1 MGRKREIFTG
11 LSRVPSS
18 KQHRTE
24 QNQRDQLPTHNSNSE
39 EFQRTLI
46 PKLRSCYWTAAYR
59 VRYMIL
65 ISPEM
70 MTHFDEEAD
79 YDICDSKG
87 WKKER
92 KEGGRHGNFSRTST
106 GDIALQTSLSLHAQK
121 RIKERNLKIVDALK
135 GSKKAGVILSEDGS
149 KVVTA
154 VPEGWSK
161 NAGAVQVAAK
171 GESAFARQTRVP
183 EMAKLPSGHCI
194 LVTIIPS
201 NLVGRVLGQK
211 HSNMRQLAKSRG
223 ASYEY
228 QKADSK
234 MIVWGPE
241 EKAQL
246 LLEDIK
252 QNVNRFERVCGP
264 PIPED
269 KLPAGQTKRVI
280 NIPEENIGKCF
291 CNLLLC
297 HQTP

>member
-1 MGRKREIFTG
+1 
-11 LSRVPSS
+11 
-18 KQHRTE
+18 
-24 QNQRDQLPTHNSNSE
+24 
-39 EFQRTLI
+39 
-46 PKLRSCYWTAAYR
+46 
-59 VRYMIL
+59 MIL

-269 KLPAGQTKRVI
+269 KLPAGQTKRVM
-280 NIPEENIGKCF
+280 NIPEENIGLVLGKEKK
-291 CNLLLC
+291 NLVKLREEHPGASIHFDVQAKKMAIWGERSEVDKVCTLISKKK
-297 HQTP
+297 QPKPRIVTISRSRKIRALVTATL